1 MFFGI
6 GVMAIGH
13 SILLI
18 SIANFVNRSKGYGR
32 TCDSLT
38 IGIALSCAPLLTGL
52 IFSNSKGIDLINA
65 LAGYGIVSFIV
76 FSAISCIILFGKID
90 YQPKPKAPL
99 NIFKYWN
106 LPGLWRMPF
115 VMIMMSGVIYFVGAN
130 FVFLFKSFGVKPL
143 NAIIMFTGIWASVG
157 TCGRVFWSW
166 IGYTY
171 KGGSWYGTIVALSI
185 TLIGV
190 MIFPY
195 NLVTVL
201 IGSGLLAFGTAAG
214 QVMVIPTFGERWGH
228 KIFSSTWGLISIIYN
243 LLNGCIILLSGILLN
258 MTGNNYILVY
268 QLYSIMAIL
277 AIVLFSTEKNIKY
290 LEPVN
295 GYK

>member
-1 MFFGI
+1 
-6 GVMAIGH
+6 
-13 SILLI
+13 
-18 SIANFVNRSKGYGR
+18 
-32 TCDSLT
+32 
-38 IGIALSCAPLLTGL
+38 
-52 IFSNSKGIDLINA
+52 
-65 LAGYGIVSFIV
+65 
-76 FSAISCIILFGKID
+76 
-90 YQPKPKAPL
+90 
-99 NIFKYWN
+99 
-106 LPGLWRMPF
+106 
-115 VMIMMSGVIYFVGAN
+115 
-130 FVFLFKSFGVKPL
+130 
-143 NAIIMFTGIWASVG
+143 MFTGIWASVG